1 MGSSSSSSSSSSSV
15 ASASVSASASA
26 SNYYSGAP
34 YAAGGYANGSTGIGS
49 TGIGSLSSGSCP
61 GGSLSSNKSKSS
73 GATPDKEHDRKT
85 SEFLKWLEEN
95 HGEGKYDVKVYS
107 RPVGGK
113 FPGSL
118 ASHHSIVIQY
128 KKAAYIVIEWA
139 QNGLSVNEHKGDKDK
154 VVGSCI
160 RTTAKDVKL

>member
-34 YAAGGYANGSTGIGS
+34 YAAGGYANGS

>member
-34 YAAGGYANGSTGIGS
+34 YAAGGYANGS

-139 QNGLSVNEHKGDKDK
+139 QNGLSVNEHKRDKDK
-154 VVGSCI
+154 VVGTCI
-160 RTTAKDVKL
+160 RTTDMDVKL